1 MWIHEAHWCSQVS
14 TLHTVHI
21 EDRGGDCPECE
32 GSASI
37 RFGPFCQHSQEARP
51 SGQVL
56 QEEPRYAGQPRAQ
69 YSNQPFRIGAL
80 RDSSPLHVLAS

>member
-14 TLHTVHI
+14 ALHTVHI

-51 SGQVL
+51 SGRGL
-56 QEEPRYAGQPRAQ
+56 QEEPSMQDSPEPSIQTSPSG
-69 YSNQPFRIGAL
+69 SGAL